1 MNRDEAIAY
10 IKDAEFG
17 YLATTGAD
25 GAPRVRPVG
34 MDTVYGDAIYFF
46 TFRNTRKVAEITANP
61 QVEVVWSKPG
71 TMSQVRVRGAM
82 VEETDPEVQGH
93 FKADNPM
100 VAKLL
105 PPGAEMLFL
114 LYKLVPETV
123 EAAATLAPY
132 DQVVW

>member
-1 MNRDEAIAY
+1 MNRDEAVAY
-10 IKDAEFG
+10 IKDVEFG
-17 YLATTGAD
+17 YLATTDAD
-25 GAPRVRPVG
+25 GRPRVRPVG
-34 MDTVYGDAIYFF
+34 MKDIYGDAIYFF

-71 TMSQVRVRGAM
+71 TMSQVRVSGAM
-82 VEETDPEVQGH
+82 VEETDPAVQAQ

-100 VAKLL
+100 VGKLL

-114 LYKLVPETV
+114 LYKLLPDTV

-132 DQVVW
+132 DQVAW